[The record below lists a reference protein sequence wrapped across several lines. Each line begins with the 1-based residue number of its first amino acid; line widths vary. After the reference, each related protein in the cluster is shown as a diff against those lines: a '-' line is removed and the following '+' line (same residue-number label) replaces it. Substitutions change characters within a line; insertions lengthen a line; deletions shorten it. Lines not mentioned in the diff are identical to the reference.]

1 MNHACLT
8 INFQTK
14 NVSIDGKA
22 ITLEG
27 LINGLFNAEF
37 NKAKQLWT
45 IKNSFK
51 VYGHTGNDIYVKQM
65 ATGLNFFIML
75 WTEEGHLVDSKI
87 IKKLKPKLKLKI
99 DHNSKVTIFETA
111 WAEAYLN
118 YDIRYN
124 GITLVLEN

>member
-1 MNHACLT
+1 MSHACLT

-14 NVSIDGKA
+14 NISIDGKA

-27 LINGLFNAEF
+27 LINGLFHAEF
-37 NKAKQLWT
+37 DETKQLWT

-65 ATGLNFFIML
+65 STGLNFFIMF
-75 WTEEGHLVDSKI
+75 WAEEGYLINSKI
-87 IKKLKPKLKLKI
+87 IKKLKSKLKLKI
-99 DHNSKVTIFETA
+99 NHNSKVTILDTA
-111 WAEAYLN
+111 WANAYLH

-124 GITLVLEN
+124 GITLILEN